1 MKHITIKP
9 VGKISVKNPKLSTVY
24 DIVSTWTTSP
34 SQAHIGRLCAAAIG
48 VCCEDAR
55 LPVYDNDQARPIA
68 YGGLCMDTLL
78 QAGCKP
84 NEIIEKGMEVLTMLA
99 PMLLKEDEVKKK

>member
-9 VGKISVKNPKLSTVY
+9 LGKLEVKNPKLSTVY
-24 DIVSTWTTSP
+24 DIISTWTTNP

-48 VCCEDAR
+48 VCCVGTQ
-55 LPVYDNDQARPIA
+55 LPIYDNDQARPIA

-78 QAGCKP
+78 QAKCKP
-84 NEIIEKGMEVLTMLA
+84 ADIIERGMELLNMLA